1 MGALFVYIL
10 KSSCSLALF
19 YLFYRLLLGKETFFR
34 FNRFALLGIFVIS
47 SILPF
52 IEFRASEQV
61 EDLGQSIAMTNELS
75 FDAATVQE
83 SASSPFTWV
92 QVLLLIYIICVLFF
106 TLRYIYSVTRLALLL
121 KKGREVPIENY
132 LPNSLGIKLIVLDK
146 DTIPFSWMN
155 YIVISEKDLQDNSR
169 AILLHECTHI
179 RLHHSYDLIIAE
191 VCIILQWFNPA
202 AWLLKQEL
210 QAVHEY
216 EADNHVLE
224 SGIDAK
230 NYQLLL
236 IKKAVGKRL
245 YSIANNLNHS
255 NLKKR
260 ITMMMRKKSNP
271 WARLKYLYVLPVAA
285 IAVAAFARPEVQETS
300 RSISTFKVNDLV
312 GNMLTNADENQFS
325 TANPESLPEF
335 PGGKAALMKFMAQS
349 MRYPVEAIEQNIQ
362 GSVWLSITI
371 DEDGNVTY
379 PTVINSN
386 ANALMGKEAIRV
398 ARSMPKWQP
407 AMQNGKAI
415 KYSCVFPI
423 TFKLVDAKGEE
434 ITGISDN
441 SQSKAVTLPANAIQ
455 MDELWVVGYGS
466 K

>member
-10 KSSCSLALF
+10 KSSCCLALF

-34 FNRFALLGIFVIS
+34 FNRFALLGILVIS
-47 SILPF
+47 AILPF
-52 IEFRASEQV
+52 LEYGTSEQV
-61 EDLGQSIAMTNELS
+61 EDMSQSVVVADDLS
-75 FDAATVQE
+75 LNTEYVVE
-83 SASSPFTWV
+83 SASSSFTWV

-106 TLRYIYSVTRLALLL
+106 TFRYIYIITRLALLL
-121 KKGREVPIENY
+121 KKGREVSIQNY
-132 LPNSLGIKLIVLDK
+132 LPNSLGIKLIVLEK

-169 AILLHECTHI
+169 AILLHESTHI
-179 RLHHSYDLIIAE
+179 HLHHSYDLIIAE
-191 VCIILQWFNPA
+191 VCIIFQWFNPA

-210 QAVHEY
+210 QAIHEY

-260 ITMMMRKKSNP
+260 ITMMMKKKSNP
-271 WARLKYLYVLPVAA
+271 WARLKYLYVLPIAA

-300 RSISTFKVNDLV
+300 RGISTVKVNDLV
-312 GNMLTNADENQFS
+312 GNMLTNADENQLS
-325 TANPESLPEF
+325 TASIESLPEF
-335 PGGKAALMKFMAQS
+335 PGGKAALMRFMAQS

-362 GSVWLSITI
+362 GSVWLSVTI

-379 PTVINSN
+379 PTIINSN
-386 ANALMGKEAIRV
+386 ANALMAKEAIRV

-434 ITGISDN
+434 ITGASDN
-441 SQSKAVTLPANAIQ
+441 SQTQAITLSANAIQ

>member
-1 MGALFVYIL
+1 
-10 KSSCSLALF
+10 
-19 YLFYRLLLGKETFFR
+19 
-34 FNRFALLGIFVIS
+34 
-47 SILPF
+47 
-52 IEFRASEQV
+52 
-61 EDLGQSIAMTNELS
+61 
-75 FDAATVQE
+75 
-83 SASSPFTWV
+83 
-92 QVLLLIYIICVLFF
+92 
-106 TLRYIYSVTRLALLL
+106 
-121 KKGREVPIENY
+121 
-132 LPNSLGIKLIVLDK
+132 
-146 DTIPFSWMN
+146 
-155 YIVISEKDLQDNSR
+155 
-169 AILLHECTHI
+169 
-179 RLHHSYDLIIAE
+179 
-191 VCIILQWFNPA
+191 
-202 AWLLKQEL
+202 
-210 QAVHEY
+210 
-216 EADNHVLE
+216 
-224 SGIDAK
+224 
-230 NYQLLL
+230 
-236 IKKAVGKRL
+236 
-245 YSIANNLNHS
+245 
-255 NLKKR
+255 
-260 ITMMMRKKSNP
+260 
-271 WARLKYLYVLPVAA
+271 
-285 IAVAAFARPEVQETS
+285 
-300 RSISTFKVNDLV
+300 
-312 GNMLTNADENQFS
+312 MLTNADENQFS

-398 ARSMPKWQP
+398 VRSMPKWQP

>member
-169 AILLHECTHI
+169 AILLHESTHI

>member
-1 MGALFVYIL
+1 
-10 KSSCSLALF
+10 
-19 YLFYRLLLGKETFFR
+19 
-34 FNRFALLGIFVIS
+34 
-47 SILPF
+47 
-52 IEFRASEQV
+52 
-61 EDLGQSIAMTNELS
+61 
-75 FDAATVQE
+75 
-83 SASSPFTWV
+83 
-92 QVLLLIYIICVLFF
+92 
-106 TLRYIYSVTRLALLL
+106 
-121 KKGREVPIENY
+121 
-132 LPNSLGIKLIVLDK
+132 
-146 DTIPFSWMN
+146 
-155 YIVISEKDLQDNSR
+155 
-169 AILLHECTHI
+169 
-179 RLHHSYDLIIAE
+179 
-191 VCIILQWFNPA
+191 
-202 AWLLKQEL
+202 
-210 QAVHEY
+210 
-216 EADNHVLE
+216 
-224 SGIDAK
+224 
-230 NYQLLL
+230 
-236 IKKAVGKRL
+236 
-245 YSIANNLNHS
+245 
-255 NLKKR
+255 
-260 ITMMMRKKSNP
+260 MMRKKSNP

-300 RSISTFKVNDLV
+300 RGISTVKVNDLV

-325 TANPESLPEF
+325 TASIESLPEF

-423 TFKLVDAKGEE
+423 TFRLVYAKGEE
-434 ITGISDN
+434 ITGVSDN
-441 SQSKAVTLPANAIQ
+441 SQSKAITLPANAIQ

>member
-61 EDLGQSIAMTNELS
+61 EDLGQSIAMSNELS

-92 QVLLLIYIICVLFF
+92 QVLLLIYIICVSFF

-169 AILLHECTHI
+169 AILLHESTHI

-371 DEDGNVTY
+371 DEDGNVSY
-379 PTVINSN
+379 PTIINSN

-434 ITGISDN
+434 ITGVSDN
-441 SQSKAVTLPANAIQ
+441 SQSKAITLPANAIQ

>member
-75 FDAATVQE
+75 FDAVTVQE
-83 SASSPFTWV
+83 SASSSFTWV

-169 AILLHECTHI
+169 AILLHESTHI

-210 QAVHEY
+210 QTVHEY

-398 ARSMPKWQP
+398 VRSMPKWQP